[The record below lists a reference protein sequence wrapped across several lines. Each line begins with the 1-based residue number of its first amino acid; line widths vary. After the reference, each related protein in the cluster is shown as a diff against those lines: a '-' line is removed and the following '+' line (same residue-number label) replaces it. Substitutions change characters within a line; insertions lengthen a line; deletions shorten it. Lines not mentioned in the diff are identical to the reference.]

1 MPLVG
6 CSKVEVSAEM
16 DKLSDWIYESEV
28 KDYKYEI
35 LNTYE
40 EYKSNPN
47 YIVSCII
54 TKKIILNPIHLFL
67 FIYISIVAV
76 LNGEL

>member
-40 EYKSNPN
+40 EYKSNLN
-47 YIVSCII
+47 YSVLHNYKEDYFESN
-54 TKKIILNPIHLFL
+54 TLIL
-67 FIYISIVAV
+67 IYMSIVAV

>member
-54 TKKIILNPIHLFL
+54 TIHLFL